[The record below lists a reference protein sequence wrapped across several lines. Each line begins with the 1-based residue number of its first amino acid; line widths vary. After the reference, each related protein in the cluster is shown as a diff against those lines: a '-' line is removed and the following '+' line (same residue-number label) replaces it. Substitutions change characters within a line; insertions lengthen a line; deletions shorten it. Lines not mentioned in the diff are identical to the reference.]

1 MAAKATQKEIEFI
14 IRVLEPEQRAN
25 GTLAIHCRPSS
36 AIKSGRTAEPASS
49 QRPSRADLRR
59 RKGSGKHSSKNVD
72 GIWRPLAVW
81 GPILLAI
88 CSAALCYL
96 AVATAEMSR
105 RGYYSVGG
113 ELLLSIAVGYFVY
126 RCTGMKKTPA

>member
-49 QRPSRADLRR
+49 QKSSGENRRR
-59 RKGSGKHSSKNVD
+59 RKGPGKRSSIK
-72 GIWRPLAVW
+72 GEGAWRLLAVW

-96 AVATAEMSR
+96 AVTTAEMSR